1 MYAATLRRTVART
14 RCPGTSV
21 RAAVALLAA
30 GAMLASTS
38 RLGAMQPPPDSSG
51 YVSIGD
57 GARLYYAIYGGGVD
71 TVIVPAGM
79 LLAKHL
85 APLRSEFTLVFY
97 DPRGRG
103 RSDWIGDR
111 RRLTMAE
118 EVRDLEIVRRQLRI
132 DRAALIGTS
141 YVGLVTA
148 LYAAEYPAH
157 VTRLAQLSP
166 MPPDEETAS
175 RYAPPERQ
183 RRSEAAAE
191 RFARLRAAA
200 ADTADPV
207 AECRR
212 WYEAYT
218 PMYVGDEADASLL
231 TTEFCADTNETP
243 SRMLWHTNQMMR
255 SLGERWD
262 VSRRAAAIRV
272 PTLVIQGD
280 SDLITSPDGARRWA
294 ELIPDARLIML
305 LGIGHLTYL
314 ESAERVIPALTRFLN
329 GEWPPEAM
337 RTRSPR

>member
-1 MYAATLRRTVART
+1 MYAATHRFNGLRFRRTAART
-14 RCPGTSV
+14 CP
-21 RAAVALLAA
+21 ALAA
-30 GAMLASTS
+30 SAMLATAAPL
-38 RLGAMQPPPDSSG
+38 RAVQPPPDSSG
-51 YVSIGD
+51 YVPIDG
-57 GARLYYAIYGGGVD
+57 GARLHYAIYVGGVD
-71 TVIVPAGM
+71 TVIVPGGM

-85 APLRSEFTLVFY
+85 APLREEFTLVFY

-111 RRLTMAE
+111 RRLTMAD
-118 EVRDLEIVRRQLRI
+118 EVRDLETVRRELRI
-132 DRAALIGTS
+132 GRAALIGFS
-141 YVGLVTA
+141 YLGLVTA
-148 LYAAEYPAH
+148 LYAAEHPDQ

-166 MPPDEETAS
+166 MAPDELTDS
-175 RYAPPERQ
+175 RYAPPERR
-183 RRSEAAAE
+183 RRSDAAAT

-218 PMYVGDEADASLL
+218 PLYVGDEADASLL

-243 SRMLWHTNQMMR
+243 TRMLWRTSQTVR
-255 SLGERWD
+255 SLGQHWD
-262 VSRRAAAIRV
+262 VSRRAGAIRA

-280 SDLITSPDGARRWA
+280 SDLIASPDGARRWA

-305 LGIGHLTYL
+305 SGVGHLTYL
-314 ESAERVIPALTRFLN
+314 ESADRVIPALTRFFN

-337 RTRSPR
+337 RIRSGR